1 MSLLAVIP
9 GLAPGLLALLPQLLL
24 LLFALFV
31 VLLSPRTWW
40 RALGYTVRRPK
51 WALLLVL
58 TAGAGWYAPQ
68 GLAFIWP
75 APVAGEPLAGRAGEF
90 SNGDSTSHPRNPRR
104 QGPTRGVKVDSY
116 RLPVPV
122 GEGDLLAD
130 ERIFRFS
137 SKTGNLSC
145 ERFVDGE
152 SPWELK
158 LPKALLFPPLLVRRE
173 AEGSE
178 RPGYLLALSAS
189 GSRTELRIVDA
200 NGGALLAVAQLEGRA
215 TREPTVIDEMV
226 VIACRGS
233 LQAFSLLEL
242 PLAGSP
248 PAWKVPSPVG
258 AEVALAG
265 DENGHC
271 FALGDSLAAVNI
283 ETGEVVASADAE
295 IFASSGEKLELRIHQ
310 GLAFVSDGSSTT
322 GGKISC
328 LQLIGSSFE
337 KRWEIG
343 APGLVPGGFVL
354 CAGKLAYLSA
364 RVKGG
369 GELRV
374 LDAAT
379 GRGLS
384 RMSYSSQAPRAVTAD
399 LSSCYVVL
407 SDGRLSRFSH
417 IRGREEWRVSL
428 GAVGAISGTDS
439 RPPVLWEGKI
449 LVARGREL
457 IQLSEEEEGIAIPG
471 WTGIRGG
478 PGRGG
483 NPDPRLAPL
492 RGGLLWRRSTA
503 DASGK
508 EPGPVV
514 PLGDSIA
521 FVEREPGGSRL
532 RCLDRDGKRA
542 GELQLG
548 AFAGE
553 MVSRGERIFLLSGAP
568 GEAGVLIAVDK
579 SSEGLAVAWRR
590 PVRGALEADICL
602 DDGGCVIAG
611 SRALVMVDIEDGEPA
626 WEREDLG
633 GAAALCS
640 SGRELA
646 VARGRTLLLVDP
658 ESGNTLGALPQRE
671 SEIRSI
677 AYADRRL
684 YLESQGVLEAFS
696 RDTGELLWSRPCV
709 PGPGPGLVAG
719 PDSLVVS
726 GPGELLSVDPDN
738 GADRRSFPSQTGWR
752 APPAL
757 ALGMAVAVDGITV
770 IAFDPRLG
778 DEVWRL
784 DLEGRD
790 IAAPTALVSIIGSR
804 VYIRSADELVCIG
817 EGGAQ

>member
-9 GLAPGLLALLPQLLL
+9 GLAPGLLALLPQFLL

-40 RALGYTVRRPK
+40 RTLGYIVRRPK
-51 WALLLVL
+51 WALLLVV
-58 TAGAGWYAPQ
+58 TAGGGWYAPQ

-75 APVAGEPLAGRAGEF
+75 APVAGEPLAGRVGEF
-90 SNGDSTSHPRNPRR
+90 SNGDSTSHPRNLRR

-122 GEGDLLAD
+122 GGGELFAGD
-130 ERIFRFS
+130 RIFRFS

-152 SPWELK
+152 SLWELK
-158 LPKALLFPPLLVRRE
+158 LPKAPLFAPLLVRRE
-173 AEGSE
+173 APGSE
-178 RPGYLLALSAS
+178 LPGYLLVLSAS

-200 NGGALLAVAQLEGRA
+200 DTGALLAVAQLEDRA

-242 PLAGSP
+242 SPAGYHPS
-248 PAWKVPSPVG
+248 WKVSLPG
-258 AEVALAG
+258 GMEVVLAG

-271 FALGDSLAAVNI
+271 FVLGDSLAAVNI
-283 ETGEVVASADAE
+283 ETGDVVASADAE
-295 IFASSGEKLELRIHQ
+295 VFASSGEKLELRIHQ
-310 GLAFVSDGSSTT
+310 GLVFVSGGSPTI
-322 GGKISC
+322 GGRISC

-337 KRWEIG
+337 KRWGID

-354 CAGKLAYLSA
+354 CAGKLAYLTA
-364 RVKGG
+364 NVKGG

-384 RMSYSSQAPRAVTAD
+384 RLSYSSQAPRAVSAD

-407 SDGRLSRFSH
+407 SDGRLSCFSH

-428 GAVGAISGTDS
+428 GAVDAISETDS
-439 RPPVLWEGKI
+439 RPPVLWDGKI

-457 IQLSEEEEGIAIPG
+457 VQLSEEEEGVGIPG

-492 RGGLLWRRSTA
+492 RGGLLWRRLTS
-503 DASGK
+503 DAPGK

-514 PLGDSIA
+514 PLADAIA
-521 FVEREPGGSRL
+521 FVETGSGSSRL
-532 RCLDRDGKRA
+532 RCLDRYGKRA
-542 GELQLG
+542 GELELDASAG
-548 AFAGE
+548 A
-553 MVSRGERIFLLSGAP
+553 MVSRGERMFLLSGVK

-579 SSEGLAVAWRR
+579 SSEGLDVAWRR

-611 SRALVMVDIEDGEPA
+611 SNALVMVDIEDGEPA
-626 WEREDLG
+626 WKREDLG

-640 SGRELA
+640 SGRGLA
-646 VARGRTLLLVDP
+646 VAHGRTLLLLDP
-658 ESGNTLGALPQRE
+658 ASGNTLGALPQRE
-671 SEIRSI
+671 SEIHSI
-677 AYADRRL
+677 AHAGRRL
-684 YLESQGVLEAFS
+684 YLERQGVLEAFS
-696 RDTGELLWSRPCV
+696 RDTDEFLWSRPCV
-709 PGPGPGLVAG
+709 QGRGAALVAG
-719 PDSLVVS
+719 PGSLVLS
-726 GPGELLSVDPDN
+726 GMKELLSVDPDN
-738 GADRRSFPSQTGWR
+738 GADRLAFPSKAGWR
-752 APPAL
+752 ASPAL
-757 ALGMAVAVDGITV
+757 ALGMAVAVDGMTV
-770 IAFDPRLG
+770 IAFDPTLG
-778 DEVWRL
+778 GEVWRL
-784 DLEGRD
+784 NLEGRD
-790 IAAPTALVSIIGSR
+790 TVASPALVSIIGSR

-817 EGGAQ
+817 EGGAR

>member
-58 TAGAGWYAPQ
+58 TAGGCWYAPQ

-75 APVAGEPLAGRAGEF
+75 EPVAGEPLAGRVGGF
-90 SNGDSTSHPRNPRR
+90 SNGDATSSPRNLRR
-104 QGPTRGVKVDSY
+104 QGPARGVKADSY
-116 RLPVPV
+116 RLSVPV
-122 GEGDLLAD
+122 GGGDLLAG

-137 SKTGNLSC
+137 AKTGNLSC

-152 SPWELK
+152 SLWELK
-158 LPKALLFPPLLVRRE
+158 LPKAPLFPPLLVRRE
-173 AEGSE
+173 AGGSE
-178 RPGYLLALSAS
+178 LPGYLLVLSAS
-189 GSRTELRIVDA
+189 GSQTELRIVDA
-200 NGGALLAVAQLEGRA
+200 DGGALLAVARLEGLA
-215 TREPTVIDEMV
+215 TQEPTVIDEMV
-226 VIACRGS
+226 VIACHGS
-233 LQAFSLLEL
+233 LQALSLLEL
-242 PLAGSP
+242 SLAGNP
-248 PAWKVPSPVG
+248 PSWKVPPPVG
-258 AEVALAG
+258 AEVVLAG

-271 FALGDSLAAVNI
+271 FVLGDSLAAVDI
-283 ETGEVVASADAE
+283 ETGEVVASAGAE
-295 IFASSGEKLELRIHQ
+295 VFASSGEKLELRIHQ
-310 GLAFVSDGSSTT
+310 GLVFVSGGSPTA
-322 GGKISC
+322 GGRIRC

-337 KRWEIG
+337 KRWEID

-354 CAGKLAYLSA
+354 CAGKLAYLA
-364 RVKGG
+364 ANVKGG

-384 RMSYSSQAPRAVTAD
+384 QMSYSSQAPRAVSAD
-399 LSSCYVVL
+399 LSACYVVL

-428 GAVGAISGTDS
+428 GAAGAISETDS
-439 RPPVLWEGKI
+439 RPPVLWDGKI

-457 IQLSEEEEGIAIPG
+457 IQLSEEEEGVGIPG

-492 RGGLLWRRSTA
+492 RGGLLWRRLTA
-503 DASGK
+503 DAPGK

-514 PLGDSIA
+514 PLGDAIA
-521 FVEREPGGSRL
+521 FVETGPGGSRL
-532 RCLDRDGKRA
+532 RCLDRAGKWA
-542 GELQLG
+542 GELELG
-548 AFAGE
+548 AFAGA
-553 MVSRGERIFLLSGAP
+553 MVSRGERLFLLSGVK

-579 SSEGLAVAWRR
+579 SSEGLDVAWRR

-602 DDGGCVIAG
+602 DDEGCVIAG
-611 SRALVMVDIEDGEPA
+611 SSALVMVDIEDGAPA
-626 WEREDLG
+626 WERADLG
-633 GAAALCS
+633 GAAALCP

-658 ESGNTLGALPQRE
+658 ESGNTLGALPQRK

-677 AYADRRL
+677 AHAGRRL

-709 PGPGPGLVAG
+709 QGSGPDLVAG
-719 PDSLVVS
+719 PDSLVLS
-726 GPGELLSVDPDN
+726 GMEELLSVDPDN
-738 GADRRSFPSQTGWR
+738 GADRLSFPSRTGWR

-757 ALGMAVAVDGITV
+757 ALGMAVAVDGMTV
-770 IAFDPRLG
+770 IAFDPMLG
-778 DEVWRL
+778 GEVWRL

-790 IAAPTALVSIIGSR
+790 IVALPALVSIIGSR

-817 EGGAQ
+817 EGGTR